1 MKERDQKHY
10 LANLADKLAKGKIG
24 RRDFLRKAAKLGL
37 SMSALGALGHL
48 PFRGRRGIIQKNA
61 LAATQPSTDVMA
73 WIKDVGKPFKGKTVR
88 MATESTP
95 PSKGIAELVKSE
107 FTPATGINVEIE
119 VLPLE
124 QVLQK
129 LTMDVASGTSTYDLY
144 YMDQSWMAS
153 FSKDTIDPRE
163 IYDSKKELAFPA
175 YDFDD
180 FLKPL
185 VDGISMYKGKMV
197 GVPYDIPIF
206 IQMYRMDV
214 YEELNLKV
222 ATTMDEYLN
231 NARVITEKKKSQ
243 GIYGTTGQ
251 MKSGHYS
258 LNCDWTAWLWGH
270 GGSVFRPDGTFSG
283 NDAEGLEAMD
293 YWVKLKENM
302 PAGVD
307 TWTWD
312 GEFQSVA
319 QGIAG
324 QVLSWGEFLPSC
336 DDPKSSKVS
345 GLLGVAVPPKAN
357 KLRTVKETGYGEIPN
372 VGHQGGSAL
381 GLSKYSSVQD
391 PAWIFMQW
399 ATCPDTQARISV
411 LGGGSSPM
419 RHSTFNHP
427 DVLAAAKVGA
437 GTTRHFPVQKE
448 TIENY
453 MGSEPDLPEWAEIS
467 NNIIPVELGR
477 FFVGEYKT
485 PKQTMDIIAKQVD
498 KMLKG

>member
-1 MKERDQKHY
+1 SDQKHY
-10 LANLADKLAKGKIG
+10 LANLADKLAKCKIG
-24 RRDFLRKAAKLGL
+24 RRDILRKAAKLCL

-48 PFRGRRGIIQKNA
+48 PFRGRGIIQKNA

-95 PSKGIAELVKSE
+95 PSNGIAQLVKSE

-175 YDFDD
+175 YDFED

-214 YEELNLKV
+214 YDELNLKV
-222 ATTMDEYLN
+222 ATTMDDYLN

-477 FFVGEYKT
+477 FFAGEYKT
-485 PKQTMDIIAKQVD
+485 PKETMDIIAKQVD